1 MSIRTK
7 QLVILCLVIYAAL
20 VCLATAWV
28 LAAGVQE
35 GNALPAV
42 VLTLPW
48 GLVAPYLFDTY
59 GALAFVAWTVITAA
73 VNGWLFYRII
83 QAATKPRP
91 PT

>member
-1 MSIRTK
+1 SK
-7 QLVILCLVIYAAL
+7 QLVILFLVIYAAL

-35 GNALPAV
+35 GNALPAA

-59 GALAFVAWTVITAA
+59 GALAFVAWMVISAA
-73 VNGWLFYRII
+73 VNGWLFCRIF